1 MEKENQ
7 TLKDRIQELT
17 SRQPNQRPLEDLH
30 LSRIRLSRYTG
41 LYDKDGDGFAEQLIV
56 YLQPL
61 DEQDDIVKAPG
72 TVDIQVW
79 DLAAEP
85 NQALIASW
93 TIGPEGLRKMWT
105 ATFLTI
111 NYRLVFERPA
121 NLPEHKPFTIKA
133 VFTDAITGKTFTNQ
147 RLIEPR

>member
-1 MEKENQ
+1 MP
-7 TLKDRIQELT
+7 LK
-17 SRQPNQRPLEDLH
+17 DLH
-30 LSRIRLSRYTG
+30 LSRIRLSRYSG

-61 DEQDDIVKAPG
+61 DEQEDVVKAPG
-72 TVDIQVW
+72 TADIQVW

-93 TIGPEGLRKMWT
+93 TIGPERLRKMWT

-111 NYRLVFERPA
+111 NYRLVFDRPA
-121 NLPEHKPFTIKA
+121 NLPDNKPFTIKV
-133 VFTDAITGKTFTNQ
+133 VFIDAFTGKTFTDQ